1 MGGGTNWIGFAYVF
15 QYLIAVFLGPP
26 FYSLMIIR
34 DPYSGV
40 VPISIHVV
48 LDEGAVCNG
57 LRSGRERERERWSD
71 DSLNGWVHQRGGG
84 KGEARRGK
92 DLPDSRSFMC
102 S

>member
-57 LRSGRERERERWSD
+57 LRSGRERERER
-71 DSLNGWVHQRGGG
+71 GGQMTPSMGGFTKGEG